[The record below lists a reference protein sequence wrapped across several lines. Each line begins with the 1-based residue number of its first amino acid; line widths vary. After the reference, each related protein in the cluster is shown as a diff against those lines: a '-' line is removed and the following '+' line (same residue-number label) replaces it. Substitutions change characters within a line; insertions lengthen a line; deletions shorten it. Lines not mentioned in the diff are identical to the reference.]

1 MPGKQLLG
9 ELLIHQN
16 LVSQDAIDTAL
27 RVQVGGNRRLGHIL
41 VRMKAITADQLAETL
56 AKQLDIPITDIDEKF
71 TREVSRII
79 PRYLC
84 RKFGVIPLKLK
95 ENNILEAA
103 MANPSDEEA
112 ISDLE
117 DYTGKVIEPCLARHS
132 DIEREISRR
141 IPLTTKDFFTPQA
154 NTWATR
160 AVTAIS
166 LVLVL
171 SLGIFTY
178 NYVQKARYGTVT
190 KTDTHVLFNNHDLIV
205 GVEKDGKVS
214 LLGHGAF
221 SRGYYSVSF
230 DNSEFLAAF
239 VHGKTKDFSKKQRE
253 WLEWAISQ
261 TESDVLTRSLAS
273 KN

>member
-1 MPGKQLLG
+1 MAGKQLLG

-56 AKQLDIPITDIDEKF
+56 AKQLDIPITDIDQKF

-141 IPLTTKDFFTPQA
+141 IPLTAKDFFTPQA

-273 KN
+273 QD

>member
-9 ELLIHQN
+9 ELLIQQN
-16 LVSQDAIDTAL
+16 LISQDAIDTAL
-27 RVQVGGNRRLGHIL
+27 RVQAGGHRRLGHIL

-56 AKQLDIPITDIDEKF
+56 AEQLNIPITDIGERF
-71 TREVSRII
+71 RREVSRII

-84 RKFGVIPLKLK
+84 RKFGVIPLELK

-132 DIEREISRR
+132 DIDREIGRR
-141 IPLTTKDFFTPQA
+141 IPLTAKDFFTPQT
-154 NTWATR
+154 NTRATR
-160 AVTAIS
+160 TAVAIS
-166 LVLVL
+166 LALVL
-171 SLGIFTY
+171 GLGIFTY
-178 NYVQKARYGTVT
+178 SYVQKARYGTVT
-190 KTDTHVLFNNHDLIV
+190 ITNTHVLFNNHDLIV
-205 GVEKDGKVS
+205 EVEKSGKVS

-221 SRGYYSVSF
+221 SKGYYSVSF

-239 VHGKTKDFSKKQRE
+239 VQGKAKDFSEKQRE
-253 WLEWAISQ
+253 WLEWAIDQ
-261 TESDVLTRSLAS
+261 TESDVLTRSLAL